1 MRPYVF
7 EGDEMICRVDFF
19 FDVIIYFCCR
29 GEYSL
34 FLCLMVHRR
43 HHVRTPYRLA

>member
-1 MRPYVF
+1 MTASLLSSV
-7 EGDEMICRVDFF
+7 
-19 FDVIIYFCCR
+19 DVIIYFCCR

-43 HHVRTPYRLA
+43 HHVRTPYRMA